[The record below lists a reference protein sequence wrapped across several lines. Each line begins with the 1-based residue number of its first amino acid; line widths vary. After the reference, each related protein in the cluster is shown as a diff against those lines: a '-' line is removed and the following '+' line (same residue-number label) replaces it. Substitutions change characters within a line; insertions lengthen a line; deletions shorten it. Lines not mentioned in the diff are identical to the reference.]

1 MNKNKRP
8 KNGSGSALIFA
19 TIILFS
25 LLAIT
30 VTLSAITVQDMKM
43 SQKTKSSTGAFFNA
57 DSGIEWA
64 LYKITSSDSS
74 VKINSLPGV
83 IFNTDGSAQCPFGGC
98 NVFFLKD
105 DGTVI
110 TQAQAG
116 SLYVSD
122 IKAVRSVGT
131 QGQETQRAIEAAV
144 AATGGASFTYYC
156 NIAAGALPTPSNIC
170 TNAGGTQGYCP
181 SGFRQIYDLGSW
193 GFCGYGSPIPAT
205 YFRPPGGCCSSGWTV
220 YNSGEA
226 YVCSQ

>member
-1 MNKNKRP
+1 MP
-8 KNGSGSALIFA
+8 KKQKGSALIFA

-57 DSGIEWA
+57 DSGVEWA
-64 LYKITSSDSS
+64 LYKITNSDSS
-74 VKINSLPGV
+74 VKINSLPG
-83 IFNTDGSAQCPFGGC
+83 ITFNTDGSAQCPFGGC

-131 QGQETQRAIEAAV
+131 QGAETQRAIEAAV
-144 AATGGASFTYYC
+144 ASGGGGCYVDYALGTGLSPGTSCGAVGGFTVKKS
-156 NIAAGALPTPSNIC
+156 AGK
-170 TNAGGTQGYCP
+170 
-181 SGFRQIYDLGSW
+181 W
-193 GFCGYGSPIPAT
+193 GFCDTGSGSTLEAIQ
-205 YFRPPGGCCSSGWTV
+205 RPPGATCAPGWSS
-220 YNSGEA
+220 NQDFGEA
-226 YVCSQ
+226 YVCCM